1 MLLAGQREEAG
12 GRWAAALQTYDQVA
26 AQHPDLPSAHTARA
40 HLLARAG
47 RPEEALAAYREVLRC
62 VPGHPHTCV
71 AVARCLLAL
80 GKPDEA
86 MSQLSN
92 VLDAH
97 PRNVAALGE
106 RGDLYLRRGQVR
118 EAAEDYK
125 AIITMEERS
134 AGAWLGLAKVRTLKG
149 HMKTARKALDLSL
162 RFATEAWDRIQKQQ
176 EQEQEQPQ
184 PVQGE
189 TAATG
194 AASTA
199 EAGASPQEV
208 DPIKVQ
214 QAQRRLRDLVAA
226 HSFKGVY
233 LQAAGDMAH
242 ALEALDH
249 AIHLAEIAL
258 PTTTAAEPK
267 ETDDSPSLDTAML
280 GEDRALLS
288 DLYCKRAAS
297 TFAAERYDD
306 CLRDCD
312 LALRHSAGGNHLVR
326 LLRGQCYLFGGRF
339 ADAIA
344 DLQLYLQAEEKAR
357 LATGPPGQHPA
368 AEVQRQQVQEAI
380 AHCQRALAGKT

>member
-1 MLLAGQREEAG
+1 
-12 GRWAAALQTYDQVA
+12 
-26 AQHPDLPSAHTARA
+26 
-40 HLLARAG
+40 
-47 RPEEALAAYREVLRC
+47 
-62 VPGHPHTCV
+62 
-71 AVARCLLAL
+71 
-80 GKPDEA
+80 
-86 MSQLSN
+86 
-92 VLDAH
+92 
-97 PRNVAALGE
+97 VAALGE

-134 AGAWLGLAKVRTLKG
+134 AGAWLGTNPCPPDSPSELKHTRRCVLTCLWPLYLLRILDAGLAKVRTLKG

-176 EQEQEQPQ
+176 QQEQEQPQ

-357 LATGPPGQHPA
+357 LATGSPGQHPA